1 MRPNRIVPLVIV
13 ALVAAAAPAL
23 AAGTTVR
30 VSVGA
35 GGQQGNSVS
44 FSPSLSGDGRY
55 VAFQSVA
62 SNLVANDSNGAGLD
76 VFVRDR
82 QAGTTTLA
90 SVRVGDTSGDR
101 EADLDGTFI
110 SRSGRYVVFGS
121 NATDL
126 VPNDTNGDY
135 DVFVRDLVARTTRL
149 VSVGSAGQQSD
160 SFSYPMAISAT
171 GQFVVFASS
180 ATNLVA
186 GVPDT
191 ILLYVR
197 DLKTGKT
204 TLESRRPDG
213 RPSAGLAYG
222 GASITPDGHYLAF
235 AFEGSDLVTG
245 HLLSDT
251 NIFLR
256 DRWTGRTVL
265 VSAAPDGTPANDRSF
280 DPFISDNGRLVAFNS
295 SASNLVPNDTN
306 FQGDVFV
313 RDVASGTVDLVSV
326 ARNGQPP
333 RGDLGG
339 STALGMTP
347 DGRRV
352 LFASG
357 APDLVPGDTNFAFDT
372 FVRDRVARVT
382 TRVDVKASGG
392 QSNRGSYGDGAIS
405 TDGSIVAF
413 SSNGDHL
420 VPGDTNGDTDVF
432 VRVSTASR

>member
-1 MRPNRIVPLVIV
+1 MRPNRIVPLVIL
-13 ALVAAAAPAL
+13 ALVAGAAPAL

-35 GGQQGNSVS
+35 SGQQGNSVS

-101 EADLDGTFI
+101 EADVDGTFI

-235 AFEGSDLVTG
+235 AFEGSDLVDGPPALG
-245 HLLSDT
+245 HEHLPP
-251 NIFLR
+251 R
-256 DRWTGRTVL
+256 PVDR
-265 VSAAPDGTPANDRSF
+265 PDGAGERRPRRDAGQRPELRPVHLRQRPAGRV
-280 DPFISDNGRLVAFNS
+280 RLVR
-295 SASNLVPNDTN
+295 LE
-306 FQGDVFV
+306 
-313 RDVASGTVDLVSV
+313 
-326 ARNGQPP
+326 P
-333 RGDLGG
+333 RPERHQL
-339 STALGMTP
+339 P
-347 DGRRV
+347 GRRV
-352 LFASG
+352 RA
-357 APDLVPGDTNFAFDT
+357 
-372 FVRDRVARVT
+372 
-382 TRVDVKASGG
+382 
-392 QSNRGSYGDGAIS
+392 
-405 TDGSIVAF
+405 
-413 SSNGDHL
+413 
-420 VPGDTNGDTDVF
+420 
-432 VRVSTASR
+432 